1 MLRFLRHWPAT
12 SLVVLALLVTYAIG
26 LPLAIVLGPV
36 EAALGI
42 REELLSLWLMRWGPT
57 LAGFVVLAAVA
68 GRQGFGVWLRQLV
81 RWRVPAGYYVFVY
94 GVALLLFVV
103 SLVLSLG
110 WSTVEAALPPA
121 ASLPEL
127 SIAYVGEIIYVTLTN
142 GEETGWRF
150 VLLGLLLVR
159 MRLFPAALLAGGA
172 WVIWHLPMYLWLGAG
187 GIPMFAPFVFVGLGL
202 SILLAWLYKATDSL
216 LLPILFHGAVNAT
229 TYTFERHF
237 SALAD
242 ALEGRGPV
250 GEWMYVVALVPVVLA
265 VLLSRRR
272 LFFGQPGFRHA
283 ENWAGRAFRSGGHR
297 PEPVQ

>member
-1 MLRFLRHWPAT
+1 MTRLLRHWPAT

-57 LAGFVVLAAVA
+57 LAGFIVLAAVA

-81 RWRVPAGYYVFVY
+81 RWRVPAGCYVFVY
-94 GVALLLFVV
+94 SAALLLFVA

-110 WSTVEAALPPA
+110 WSAVGAALPPA

-127 SIAYVGEIIYVTLTN
+127 SVAYAGEIIYVTLTN

-150 VLLGLLLVR
+150 VLLGLLLTR

-187 GIPMFAPFVFVGLGL
+187 GVPMFAPFVFVGLGL

-229 TYTFERHF
+229 TYTFERYF
-237 SALAD
+237 DALAD
-242 ALEGRGPV
+242 ALEGRGAV
-250 GEWMYVVALVPVVLA
+250 GEWMYVAALVPVVLA
-265 VLLSRRR
+265 VLWSQRR
-272 LFFGQPGFRHA
+272 LFFGQPIFRHA
-283 ENWAGRAFRSGGHR
+283 ENWADRAFRSGEPR
-297 PEPVQ
+297 PGSAQ